1 MAQYDELKKEI
12 GCIRTDVDNLKNKMI
27 YAWVD
32 DNMPDWAKEA
42 VRWCVDNGIIVG
54 TGSGLGL
61 DDTKLWTC
69 VVMYRL
75 SKTLK

>member
-1 MAQYDELKKEI
+1 MIPIMEKMNPVTVAICSGTIE
-12 GCIRTDVDNLKNKMI
+12 NPMI
-27 YAWVD
+27 YNYID

>member
-1 MAQYDELKKEI
+1 
-12 GCIRTDVDNLKNKMI
+12 MI
-27 YAWVD
+27 YNYID